1 MPALFPLPTLL
12 RVTAPPERTARRSA
26 LLSFSFLELLFAQM
40 WFVSGCKQSSFALP
54 WRTLLAYLV
63 ALNLL
68 CPGSAKLRVVAL
80 NFPVTATVGQDVV
93 LHCHLSPC
101 KDARSLDIRWIQHR
115 SSGLVHHYQNGE
127 DLEQMEEY
135 KGRTE
140 LLRDGLSDGNLYLH
154 ITAVS
159 SSDSGSYMCTV
170 QDDGGYV
177 EAMVNL
183 QVSDPFSHIVH
194 PWKVALAV
202 VLTLLFASFV
212 IIVFLH
218 RKQAAQTKNLKIKD
232 AVLEELPV
240 ILVKKIEEF
249 EKENSQLKKQVAE
262 LVEQIEEFE
271 KENSQ
276 LKKQVAELVE
286 QIEEFGESSSL
297 NQRNM
302 GLTRE
307 CVDFSFFFF
316 FSFFAE
322 KENSQLKEHYMKM
335 VLSAAD
341 LKKQVAELEL
351 GESSPNQ
358 RNMGFPTG

>member
-1 MPALFPLPTLL
+1 MVMPFLHPCLHPLPVLSATPGASNTPCPVFLFHLPHSLGPPLIHTRGGRGGDNASTL
-12 RVTAPPERTARRSA
+12 PSA
-26 LLSFSFLELLFAQM
+26 HPSQSDCTTREDSQKLLPLSSSPAQM

-68 CPGSAKLRVVAL
+68 CPGS
-80 NFPVTATVGQDVV
+80 
-93 LHCHLSPC
+93 
-101 KDARSLDIRWIQHR
+101 
-115 SSGLVHHYQNGE
+115 
-127 DLEQMEEY
+127 
-135 KGRTE
+135 
-140 LLRDGLSDGNLYLH
+140 
-154 ITAVS
+154 VS